1 MKRQRLFYL
10 DMAKGIGIFLV
21 VLGHLQG
28 DYFFSLSPVFAP
40 FCAWIFSFHMPL
52 FFVISGMLIRYR
64 EDENRDWRA
73 LLSGRFRSLMVPYLW
88 FSLIYL
94 LIVVFALIK
103 GTVSADTLFEQIWY
117 ILSLYGMNVLWFLPA
132 LFFGEL
138 LFLLILKKTSAKIT
152 GPVVLILTVLA
163 ELAVY
168 GIRRAS
174 LPARPFELLTTL
186 LRPFFVCTFIAC
198 GYYFF
203 ALLKQ
208 REKISFAE
216 LGAGAGLMLLNIFL
230 HPMNAAV
237 DFRSMVHGNPLLYYL
252 CALAASFGLVL
263 ITKNLPP
270 FRPVVF
276 YGAHSLVVMAVHNN
290 ETVLYQAMRLALY
303 LNQFVT
309 KARGYISYAVIV
321 FVMTLYTV
329 ILIFVIDRWFGFL
342 IGKPSPFDPFLKRI
356 RSVFT
361 NRKPT

>member
-1 MKRQRLFYL
+1 MKKQRLFYL

-52 FFVISGMLIRYR
+52 FFVISGILIRYR
-64 EDENRDWRA
+64 EDENKDLKA
-73 LLSGRFRSLMVPYLW
+73 LAGGRFRSLMVPYLW

-103 GTVSADTLFEQIWY
+103 GTVTAGTLFEQIWY
-117 ILSLYGMNVLWFLPA
+117 VFSLYGMNVLWFLPA
-132 LFFGEL
+132 LFLGEL
-138 LFLLILKKTSAKIT
+138 LFLLIRKKTSGKAT
-152 GPVVLILTVLA
+152 ALTVLILTVLA
-163 ELAVY
+163 ELAVF
-168 GIRRAS
+168 GIRQS
-174 LPARPFELLTTL
+174 TLPVRLDELLTTL
-186 LRPFFVCTFIAC
+186 IRPVFVCTFVTC
-198 GYYFF
+198 GYFF
-203 ALLKQ
+203 SGSLKQ
-208 REKISFAE
+208 HDRVFIPE
-216 LGAGAGLMLLNIFL
+216 LGAGILLMLLNIFL
-230 HPMNAAV
+230 HPRNAAV
-237 DFRSMVHGNPLLYYL
+237 DFRSMVHGNPALFYL

-270 FRPVVF
+270 MKPVVF

-303 LNQFVT
+303 LNQFIT

-329 ILIFVIDRWFGFL
+329 ILIFVIERWFGFL
-342 IGKPSPFDPFLKRI
+342 IGKPSPFDQLFHRI
-356 RSVFT
+356 RSHFT
-361 NRKPT
+361 DRKQT